1 MCCWYLLNVSAHISI
16 HHDDSFASVGTGSRL
31 RSSTRR
37 MLIPSFSAL
46 HWIHPRGS
54 QHQSLIH
61 PRVSEEE
68 YPTKVIMTNFHS
80 LPALLGYNISFHP
93 SLHPGPGHMGSNL
106 SRETQS
112 SLSPPTSSNL
122 SRETPR
128 RRIEALPGWPNR
140 LIWLFSMFRTSGST
154 LGYIFKIHLY
164 HWAN

>member
-1 MCCWYLLNVSAHISI
+1 MFCWYLLNVSAHISI
-16 HHDDSFASVGTGSRL
+16 YHEHSFASVRTGSRL

-54 QHQSLIH
+54 QHQSSIH

-93 SLHPGPGHMGSNL
+93 SLHPGPGHMGSDL

-112 SLSPPTSSNL
+112 SPSPSYILQLIQGNTKT
-122 SRETPR
+122 EDWGTPR
-128 RRIEALPGWPNR
+128 MAKPPHMA
-140 LIWLFSMFRTSGST
+140 FS
-154 LGYIFKIHLY
+154 
-164 HWAN
+164 NV